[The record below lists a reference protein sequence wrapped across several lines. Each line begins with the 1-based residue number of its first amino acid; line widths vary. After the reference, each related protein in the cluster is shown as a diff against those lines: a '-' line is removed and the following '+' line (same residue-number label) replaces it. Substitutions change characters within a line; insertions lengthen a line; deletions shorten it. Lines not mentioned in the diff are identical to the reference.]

1 MQRVRVRVR
10 VRVLV
15 RVGGGPSSPN
25 PKRLGEQVESV
36 LGKAK
41 SALVVGGGLTGI
53 ELAAELAEYLG
64 DAHPNPK
71 P

>member
-1 MQRVRVRVR
+1 M
-10 VRVLV
+10 
-15 RVGGGPSSPN
+15 
-25 PKRLGEQVESV
+25 

-64 DAHPNPK
+64 PGAVTLAVGPRLESRGLYPGDPGAPGC
-71 P
+71 

>member
-1 MQRVRVRVR
+1 
-10 VRVLV
+10 
-15 RVGGGPSSPN
+15 
-25 PKRLGEQVESV
+25 
-36 LGKAK
+36 
-41 SALVVGGGLTGI
+41 VVGGGLTGI